1 MDLFVGQAFFGPFL
15 IGDDQADRAGPGPQE
30 TADNKDGGGFHFGSL
45 AAHPQPGLPFV
56 LQLIADRHHL
66 GLMLA
71 EEGVLALDNAHMV
84 AVAAFP
90 GCLDQG
96 AGHVKIRYRRIL
108 NGGELPAGT
117 FHTDRAVGDHKV
129 AAAYVLLHAAAGTD
143 PDKGIRAALIQLF
156 HRDGGGGTA
165 DAGRHDTDLHPVQS
179 ACIGDIFPV
188 DRDLFGIVKIS
199 RDLGASARIAR
210 QDDITAH
217 IAGAYGSMIL
227 FSGTFCIIN
236 HVLSPFCLFH
246 LLRKS
251 RSRIPPDGIWDRH
264 FPW

>member
-1 MDLFVGQAFFGPFL
+1 MLLLFCCTGLLWSLCHTDIDLFSFWL
-15 IGDDQADRAGPGPQE
+15 IDIRIHERPIDFP
-30 TADNKDGGGFHFGSL
+30 
-45 AAHPQPGLPFV
+45 
-56 LQLIADRHHL
+56 
-66 GLMLA
+66 
-71 EEGVLALDNAHMV
+71 
-84 AVAAFP
+84 AVF
-90 GCLDQG
+90 
-96 AGHVKIRYRRIL
+96 IR
-108 NGGELPAGT
+108 NTPA
-117 FHTDRAVGDHKV
+117 VN
-129 AAAYVLLHAAAGTD
+129 
-143 PDKGIRAALIQLF
+143 RAAIAGFSDNLLLI
-156 HRDGGGGTA
+156 R
-165 DAGRHDTDLHPVQS
+165 
-179 ACIGDIFPV
+179 IGDIFPV

>member
-1 MDLFVGQAFFGPFL
+1 MDGFHRGPDGQVRIVDLFVGQAFFGPFL

-56 LQLIADRHHL
+56 LQLIADRHYL

-90 GCLDQG
+90 GRLDQG

-108 NGGELPAGT
+108 NRRELPAGAL
-117 FHTDRAVGDHKV
+117 HTDRAIGDDKI

-165 DAGRHDTDLHPVQS
+165 D
-179 ACIGDIFPV
+179 
-188 DRDLFGIVKIS
+188 DRRF
-199 RDLGASARIAR
+199 
-210 QDDITAH
+210 
-217 IAGAYGSMIL
+217 
-227 FSGTFCIIN
+227 
-236 HVLSPFCLFH
+236 
-246 LLRKS
+246 
-251 RSRIPPDGIWDRH
+251 RST
-264 FPW
+264 